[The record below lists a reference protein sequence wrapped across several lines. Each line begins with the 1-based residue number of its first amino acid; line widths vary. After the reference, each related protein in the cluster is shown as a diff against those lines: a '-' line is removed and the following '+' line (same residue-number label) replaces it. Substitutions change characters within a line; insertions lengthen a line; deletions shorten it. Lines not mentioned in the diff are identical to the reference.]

1 MCLIILGLKYVT
13 VYIVLLLGS
22 TSVDVG
28 LNVEESLQKLFLG
41 PVNVVSVSSNLDAQG
56 ASL

>member
-28 LNVEESLQKLFLG
+28 LNVEQSLQKLFLG